1 MNSRTKARLRALEV
15 LFEADQRNED
25 YIEVLRR
32 RRLYTVAQISAYAE
46 EIVRGVRDHD
56 EEIREFIETYARD
69 WSFERMPAVDRAVLR
84 IGTWELLYNDEVP
97 DAVAIS
103 EAVGLARVLSTN
115 ESPKFVNGL
124 LDKLRQVKPTLLA

>member
-32 RRLYTVAQISAYAE
+32 RRLYTVAQIYAYSE
-46 EIVRGVRDHD
+46 EIIRGVRDHD
-56 EEIREFIETYARD
+56 EEIREFVETYARD

>member
-15 LFEADQRNED
+15 LFEADQRNEE

-32 RRLYTVAQISAYAE
+32 RRLYTVAQISAYSE
-46 EIVRGVRDHD
+46 EIIRGVRDHD
-56 EEIREFIETYARD
+56 EEIREFVETYARD

>member
-15 LFEADQRNED
+15 LFEADQHNED

-32 RRLYTVAQISAYAE
+32 RRLYTVAQISAYSE
-46 EIVRGVRDHD
+46 EIIRGVRDHD
-56 EEIREFIETYARD
+56 EEIREFVETYARD

>member
-1 MNSRTKARLRALEV
+1 MNSRTKARLRALEL
-15 LFEADQRNED
+15 LFEADQRNEV

-32 RRLYTVAQISAYAE
+32 RRLYTVAQISAYSE
-46 EIVRGVRDHD
+46 EIIRGVRDHD
-56 EEIREFIETYARD
+56 EEIREFVETYARD

>member
-32 RRLYTVAQISAYAE
+32 RRLYTVAQISAYSE
-46 EIVRGVRDHD
+46 EIIRGVRDHD
-56 EEIREFIETYARD
+56 EEIREFVETYARD

-84 IGTWELLYNDEVP
+84 IGTWDLLYNDEVP